1 MTAHD
6 PVIAAA
12 IAALAAEDTEVAEDA
27 KAALEWLTAGEGIG
41 VLTQER
47 LQDFLWYQLPM
58 KWLTD
63 PGHHRRVAAALA
75 RACDLLGLPRY
86 AAICRSATTAGVLDA
101 YERSN
106 ARGKAA
112 FRKADLAS
120 GISPP
125 DLPEL
130 EWGSVMGLEESRAL
144 SSTAGILELAVAAG
158 DLAPGRSGWKAR
170 QQEIV
175 RAHLMVP
182 RLELD
187 GGTYLGAIRTERMT
201 WWLQGLGRSRAR
213 RRIVERVAPRLDRPA
228 QLPPRTEEPIPPLR
242 WLLEQL
248 TGGQALTQTGNL
260 SRAFVQDAATR
271 FGWWD
276 LRLFSLPRNE
286 DELYDLH
293 QTHRL
298 AQRLGALRR
307 SGKMLTLTTR
317 GRALLADP
325 EGLWRAAARA
335 IIPEHPFGRAIGE
348 VTLAVLVAEEVLPDS
363 RLDDAVVEVIDE
375 EGWRD
380 ARTAVPA
387 DRQAVSIARH
397 ETTNLLR
404 ALNLSISTGK
414 WPGRRLGL
422 TEVGRATAL
431 EALHHRATGPRR
443 HPLE

>member
-12 IAALAAEDTEVAEDA
+12 IAALAAEDTGVAEDA

-63 PGHHRRVAAALA
+63 TGHHRRVAAALA

-101 YERSN
+101 YERSD

-130 EWGSVMGLEESRAL
+130 EWGAMMGLEESRAL

-158 DLAPGRSGWKAR
+158 DLAPGGSGWKAR

-175 RAHLMVP
+175 RAHLTVP
-182 RLELD
+182 RAELE
-187 GGTYLGAIRTERMT
+187 GGTYLEAIRTERMT
-201 WWLQGLGRSRAR
+201 WWLEGLGRSRAR
-213 RRIVERVAPRLDRPA
+213 RRIVERIAGRLGTPVE
-228 QLPPRTEEPIPPLR
+228 LPPGTDDPIPPLR
-242 WLLEQL
+242 WLLARLAE
-248 TGGQALTQTGNL
+248 GQALTQTGNL
-260 SRAFVQDAATR
+260 SRAFVQEAATR

-276 LRLFSLPRNE
+276 LSLFSLPRNE
-286 DELYDLH
+286 DELYDLR
-293 QTHRL
+293 QTRRL
-298 AQRLGALRR
+298 AERLGALRR
-307 SGKMLTLTTR
+307 SGKTLTLTTR

-325 EGLWRAAARA
+325 EALWRAASHA
-335 IIPEHPFGRAIGE
+335 IIPDHPFDGAIGE
-348 VTLAVLVAEEVLPDS
+348 VALAMMSVEDAIPDDG
-363 RLDDAVVEVIDE
+363 LDDEVAAVIGE

-380 ARTAVPA
+380 RRTGVPA
-387 DRQAVSIARH
+387 DRQAISIGRH
-397 ETTNLLR
+397 QTTNLLR
-404 ALNLSISTGK
+404 ALNLLVVGGDWRDRTI
-414 WPGRRLGL
+414 GL

-443 HPLE
+443 HPFE